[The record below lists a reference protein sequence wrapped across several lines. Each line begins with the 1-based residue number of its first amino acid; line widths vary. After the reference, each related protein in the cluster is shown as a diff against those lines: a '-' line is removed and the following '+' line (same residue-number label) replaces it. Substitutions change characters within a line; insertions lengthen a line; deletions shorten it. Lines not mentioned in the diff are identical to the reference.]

1 MGQGREIVDPDKIPW
16 DALRTLASDSI
27 FGGKI
32 DNTYDLKILES
43 LVNFFFK
50 KESFDSN
57 YPLFDSMES
66 VDDES
71 KLVVPDVKGYKEF
84 QAWVRGMPSTESPA
98 WAGLPLNVE
107 KLNLIRA
114 AEKLIVNIKRIQDT
128 EEDEGQGGGSDD
140 KAAWLTAL

>member
-114 AEKLIVNIKRIQDT
+114 AEKLIVNIKRI
-128 EEDEGQGGGSDD
+128 
-140 KAAWLTAL
+140 